1 MYETEKK
8 SFEFASETFALTLKR
23 YDQNQALWVDLV
35 DKKNKLLTAELR
47 LNISKYNVL
56 IKRTNYNKSIS
67 IL

>member
-1 MYETEKK
+1 MKQKKK